1 MSLIRQL
8 AASEGQAGSR
18 GQVKGGKVN
27 DDDDNNNNINIII
40 KKYSPGQQQLQ
51 QHNTVGIHHPPAHI
65 QNPLDAQLT

>member
-40 KKYSPGQQQLQ
+40 K
-51 QHNTVGIHHPPAHI
+51 NTARDSSSYNSTTQWASII
-65 QNPLDAQLT
+65 PLPIFKIPLMPN